1 MGTTTRRN
9 TKSDSN
15 GLSCLRRFLR
25 DESGATAMEYGLM
38 VALLS
43 LAIIGTVKALGQ
55 SLNAAVFGQ
64 LVTNLASMSK

>member
-9 TKSDSN
+9 TKSDPN
-15 GLSCLRRFLR
+15 GPAALRRFMR

-55 SLNAAVFGQ
+55 SLNSAVFGQ
-64 LVTNLASMSK
+64 LVTSLASMSK

>member
-9 TKSDSN
+9 VKSDPN
-15 GLSCLRRFLR
+15 GSSRLRRFMR

-55 SLNAAVFGQ
+55 SLNSAVFGQ
-64 LVTNLASMSK
+64 LVTSLASMTK